1 MKSVICQLVEK
12 LGTTTC
18 FVFSPYHKDNDS
30 NPFLNLIF
38 YQIQILNKRM
48 SLLETLFPIR
58 NGTLALQIQ
67 ITASMT
73 SSSMS
78 QPALLHLS
86 SPCGS
91 GSNQQLH

>member
-38 YQIQILNKRM
+38 FYQIQILNKRM

-67 ITASMT
+67 IPVHVHRGRPLQET
-73 SSSMS
+73 
-78 QPALLHLS
+78 LREGYYKKIK
-86 SPCGS
+86 GS
-91 GSNQQLH
+91 AI